1 MFLHL
6 LYLLQNKGNL
16 PNEIIFKIIFYYRG
30 LKHPIVDLLIKY
42 TCDFKY
48 EYLLLHNNYDVNY
61 YYCDYCGYKTSITS
75 YYNKHLLCEK
85 HKYNIIKKY
94 INPKYIIRPFGK
106 LYYYKSINYSLDYMQ
121 LNEWKLNR
129 SKNIL
134 ESYKCFF
141 CNNNLDKDDFIN
153 ISNLKSYAKKYDIIT
168 YTYILKYIE
177 NNYSMICN
185 TCLNIYF

>member
-1 MFLHL
+1 
-6 LYLLQNKGNL
+6 
-16 PNEIIFKIIFYYRG
+16 
-30 LKHPIVDLLIKY
+30 
-42 TCDFKY
+42 
-48 EYLLLHNNYDVNY
+48 
-61 YYCDYCGYKTSITS
+61 
-75 YYNKHLLCEK
+75 
-85 HKYNIIKKY
+85 
-94 INPKYIIRPFGK
+94 
-106 LYYYKSINYSLDYMQ
+106 MQ

>member
-6 LYLLQNKGNL
+6 LYLLQNKCHL

-61 YYCDYCGYKTSITS
+61 YYCDYCDYKTSITS

-177 NNYSMICN
+177 NNYSMICI
-185 TCLNIYF
+185 TCLNIHF